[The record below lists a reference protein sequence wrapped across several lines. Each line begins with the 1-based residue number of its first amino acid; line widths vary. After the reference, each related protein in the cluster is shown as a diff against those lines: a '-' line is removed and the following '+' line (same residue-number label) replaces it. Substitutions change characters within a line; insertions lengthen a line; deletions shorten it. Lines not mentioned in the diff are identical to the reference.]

1 MKHPKHI
8 FSIGAILGLAALA
21 VSCGRDP
28 NDPGIQYAPEMY
40 EAIPYEPFKQVRD
53 SITPFFNHQT
63 MQAPPDGTVP
73 RGGYLQGFEYAEG
86 DSMRATAEVIN
97 YPNPIEKSPAVL
109 AEGEVLYVRFCAACH
124 GKTGAG
130 NGPVTKNPAIKP
142 LAYDSDKLK
151 GYTDGQIYH
160 TIIYGR
166 GVMGSYTS
174 QVQYEDRWKI
184 VHFVRTLQGTAAS
197 DSTASDSAA
206 VLNVVPKDPA
216 APAVKGKGNGK

>member
-8 FSIGAILGLAALA
+8 LSIGAFLGLAALA
-21 VSCGRDP
+21 ASCERDP
-28 NDPGIQYAPEMY
+28 NDRGIQYAPEMY
-40 EAIPYEPFKQVRD
+40 EAIPYEPYKQVRD
-53 SITPFFNHQT
+53 SITPFMNHQT
-63 MQAPPDGTVP
+63 MQAPPEGTVP
-73 RGGYLQGFEYAEG
+73 RGGYLEGFEFGPG
-86 DSMRATAEVIN
+86 DSMRVAAEVIA

-109 AEGEVLYVRFCAACH
+109 AEGEVLYNRFCAACH

-142 LAYDSDKLK
+142 QSYSGDKLK

-160 TIIYGR
+160 TIMYGQ

-184 VHFVRTLQGTAAS
+184 VHYVRTLQGTEAA
-197 DSTASDSAA
+197 ASDSAA
-206 VLNVVPKDPA
+206 VLNEVPKDSA
-216 APAVKGKGNGK
+216 APADNGKGKGK